1 MQAYAAV
8 PTLLR
13 DGAWRYSATVGQ
25 YRNGYVYN
33 QGDIRRPYFLQ
44 ATAARGMPMDF
55 TLYGGTT
62 LAQNYQSLLAGAGK
76 NMRSLGAVSL
86 DLTQARTQQDQ
97 GGTLSGQ
104 SLRFLYAKS
113 LEQTGTNFRMA
124 GYRYSTSGYR
134 TFSESVQMRYAQEY
148 GLPFANRRNEIRLDV
163 SQPLGN
169 WGSVYVSARQQ
180 SYWNSSHGQAHPA
193 RLFRQLWP
201 VNYNLFYNQYSN
213 QYGPSNR
220 QVMLTLSI
228 PLGKTGATAMYSAS
242 HDSNGRVA
250 QQASLFGSAMDDYR
264 LTYGITANQSNQDSS
279 SGGANLN
286 YKGRYGNVTLGR
298 PGLGLRPDQPGVG
311 RGIVAHGDGVTL
323 SQPLGETIALVRAK
337 ASGVGVES
345 QPAASARTARAM
357 RWFERHP
364 IPQQP
369 VGAGHPGLG
378 RLGGREIRGPR
389 RGAHA
394 RGAVVL
400 APFETSVGYRLML
413 TLKGRDGR
421 ALPFGSR
428 IENEAGQEVGIVGPE
443 ASLCERRARGRHA
456 EGDLGP
462 GRGRAM
468 RGRYALPA
476 ALADPPVR
484 RQLLMMPRVHPCMPE
499 CLRLEAAPTSPCSGP
514 SSRG

>member
-1 MQAYAAV
+1 
-8 PTLLR
+8 
-13 DGAWRYSATVGQ
+13 
-25 YRNGYVYN
+25 
-33 QGDIRRPYFLQ
+33 
-44 ATAARGMPMDF
+44 MPMDF

-180 SYWNSSHGQAHPA
+180 SYWNSSHTDKLIQLGYSGNYGQ
-193 RLFRQLWP
+193 

-279 SGGANLN
+279 SGSANLN

-298 PGLGLRPDQPGVG
+298 SQGSGYGQTNLGLAG
-311 RGIVAHGDGVTL
+311 
-323 SQPLGETIALVRAK
+323 
-337 ASGVGVES
+337 ASS
-345 QPAASARTARAM
+345 PTATA
-357 RWFERHP
+357 
-364 IPQQP
+364 
-369 VGAGHPGLG
+369 
-378 RLGGREIRGPR
+378 
-389 RGAHA
+389 
-394 RGAVVL
+394 
-400 APFETSVGYRLML
+400 
-413 TLKGRDGR
+413 
-421 ALPFGSR
+421 
-428 IENEAGQEVGIVGPE
+428 
-443 ASLCERRARGRHA
+443 
-456 EGDLGP
+456 
-462 GRGRAM
+462 
-468 RGRYALPA
+468 
-476 ALADPPVR
+476 
-484 RQLLMMPRVHPCMPE
+484 
-499 CLRLEAAPTSPCSGP
+499 
-514 SSRG
+514 

>member
-1 MQAYAAV
+1 MPIAV
-8 PTLLR
+8 
-13 DGAWRYSATVGQ
+13 A
-25 YRNGYVYN
+25 
-33 QGDIRRPYFLQ
+33 RRRLAHAQPG
-44 ATAARGMPMDF
+44 RGV
-55 TLYGGTT
+55 
-62 LAQNYQSLLAGAGK
+62 AGPDPG
-76 NMRSLGAVSL
+76 
-86 DLTQARTQQDQ
+86 RTQQDQ

-180 SYWNSSHGQAHPA
+180 SYWNSSHTDKLIQLGYSGNYGQ
-193 RLFRQLWP
+193 

-242 HDSNGRVA
+242 RDSNGRVA

-279 SGGANLN
+279 SGSANLN

-298 PGLGLRPDQPGVG
+298 SQARATARPTWVG
-311 RGIVAHGDGVTL
+311 RGHRRPRRRRNPVPAVGRNHRAG
-323 SQPLGETIALVRAK
+323 ARAK
-337 ASGVGVES
+337 ASGVSIES
-345 QPAASARTARAM
+345 QAGVSTDSAGNAVVPNVTPYRSNRLALVTQDLDDSVDVKYAARDVVPT
-357 RWFERHP
+357 
-364 IPQQP
+364 
-369 VGAGHPGLG
+369 
-378 RLGGREIRGPR
+378 
-389 RGAHA
+389 

-443 ASLCERRARGRHA
+443 GLSGAPRPAR
-456 EGDLGP
+456 
-462 GRGRAM
+462 
-468 RGRYALPA
+468 
-476 ALADPPVR
+476 
-484 RQLLMMPRVHPCMPE
+484 
-499 CLRLEAAPTSPCSGP
+499 
-514 SSRG
+514 